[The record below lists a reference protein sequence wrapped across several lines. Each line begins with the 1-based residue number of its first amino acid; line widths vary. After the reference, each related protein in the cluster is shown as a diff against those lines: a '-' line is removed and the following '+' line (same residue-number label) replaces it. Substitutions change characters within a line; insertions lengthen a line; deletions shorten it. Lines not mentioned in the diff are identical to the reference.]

1 MNNEQIILEQ
11 RLTLMDEGKIRSTG
25 NLMDYLLPNGRWIK
39 VPEPVPIHTQQKWNA
54 LGYSLNEFEV
64 PIATF
69 KIWKPYRSSKGKGI
83 VFKTAD
89 FYSQDQ
95 VHKD

>member
-39 VPEPVPIHTQQKWNA
+39 VPEPVPIHTLQKWNA
-54 LGYSLNEFEV
+54 LGYALNESEV